1 MAFFWL
7 GLFVVLLIIEI
18 CTINL
23 VSIWFAIGAFVS
35 FFVSMFTENIFIQG
49 AVFLVVSLLTLLVTK
64 PFIKKMKFQNVRTNL
79 DRVVGMEGVVT
90 EEISKFEIGEVKVDG
105 KRWSAKSDSSISVGD
120 VVEIERI
127 DGVKL
132 IQFEYETI
140 SSTHYAFSYI
150 GQDFYVAIREDGQI
164 ETCLLNTHD
173 KRQDSEFFS
182 VIDLL
187 DGDLAK
193 TEKFDREDFFG
204 KVLKIDKSS

>member
-7 GLFVVLLIIEI
+7 GLFVVLLIEI

-132 IQFEYETI
+132 IVKKKE
-140 SSTHYAFSYI
+140 S
-150 GQDFYVAIREDGQI
+150 
-164 ETCLLNTHD
+164 
-173 KRQDSEFFS
+173 
-182 VIDLL
+182 
-187 DGDLAK
+187 
-193 TEKFDREDFFG
+193 
-204 KVLKIDKSS
+204 

>member
-1 MAFFWL
+1 MRKILNVVRAKLIEPNIDNMLKIKALEMFMESD
-7 GLFVVLLIIEI
+7 FV
-18 CTINL
+18 
-23 VSIWFAIGAFVS
+23 
-35 FFVSMFTENIFIQG
+35 
-49 AVFLVVSLLTLLVTK
+49 
-64 PFIKKMKFQNVRTNL
+64 
-79 DRVVGMEGVVT
+79 
-90 EEISKFEIGEVKVDG
+90 
-105 KRWSAKSDSSISVGD
+105 KS
-120 VVEIERI
+120 E
-127 DGVKL
+127 K

>member
-1 MAFFWL
+1 MESD
-7 GLFVVLLIIEI
+7 FV
-18 CTINL
+18 
-23 VSIWFAIGAFVS
+23 
-35 FFVSMFTENIFIQG
+35 
-49 AVFLVVSLLTLLVTK
+49 
-64 PFIKKMKFQNVRTNL
+64 
-79 DRVVGMEGVVT
+79 
-90 EEISKFEIGEVKVDG
+90 
-105 KRWSAKSDSSISVGD
+105 KS
-120 VVEIERI
+120 E
-127 DGVKL
+127 K